1 MKLSQIKNVYCVGRN
16 YRLHAAELGNDVP
29 EEPMFF
35 LKPGHA
41 LLPMDGGTLE
51 LPANR
56 GEIHYEAELV
66 LHISRPYEPGIK
78 ADEMIDSIALGLD
91 LTLRDVQSTLK
102 RKGHPWLA
110 AKGFKASAPIGAF
123 RPYPGMDSL
132 QVTPFH
138 LLKNGVTV
146 QSGQASEMIFDI
158 QQIIDYC
165 GNHYGLD
172 ADDLIYTGT
181 PAGVGALA
189 DGDRLELFWDNEPSG
204 SLRIEMK

>member
-1 MKLSQIKNVYCVGRN
+1 MNQIKNVYCVGRN
-16 YRLHAAELGNDVP
+16 YRQHAAELGNDVP

-41 LLPMDGGTLE
+41 LLPMDGRTLE

-56 GEIHYEAELV
+56 GDIHYEAELV
-66 LHISRPYEPGIK
+66 LHIRRPYEPGIR
-78 ADEMIDSIALGLD
+78 ANDMIDSIALGLD
-91 LTLRDVQSTLK
+91 LTLREVQTALK

-110 AKGFKASAPIGAF
+110 AKGFKGSAPIGDF
-123 RPYPGMDSL
+123 KPYPGLDKL
-132 QVTPFH
+132 RTTLFQ
-138 LLKNGVTV
+138 LRKNGITV
-146 QSGQASEMIFDI
+146 QSGQSSEMIFDI

-165 GNHYGLD
+165 GKHYGLD

-189 DGDRLELFWDNEPSG
+189 DGDLLELFWDNALSG
-204 SLRIEMK
+204 TLRIAMKA